1 MTDPRMSNLARILV
15 QYSVAVQPGDFV
27 NIRYFGSIVAGMPM
41 IAEVF
46 REVLR
51 AGGNPHIQ
59 IHPAFTEEIGYSY
72 MKEATDDQIS
82 FVNPASTL
90 LVKEIDCEITI
101 SCDTNTRYLAQID
114 PERHTLRR
122 RAVTEL
128 TALFM
133 ERAGKGELRW
143 VYSGFPST
151 GQAQD
156 AEMSLEEYGD
166 FVYAATHADTEDAVE
181 RWNALREY
189 QEQLVTWLDGKDMIV
204 ISGDGVDLEMSIKG
218 RKFINCCGDKNMP
231 DGEIFTGPVEESVNG
246 SVKFSYPCIWSGV
259 EVKGVD
265 LTFDQG
271 KVVEARAEKN
281 EASLLET
288 LKTDDG
294 ASYLGELG
302 IGTNNQIDRFTG
314 NMLFDEKMAGTIHL
328 ALGLGFPESGSKNK
342 SAIHWDLLTDMKDG
356 GTITVDGELF
366 YESGQFKV

>member
-1 MTDPRMSNLARILV
+1 MTDPRMSNLARLLV
-15 QYSVAVQPGDFV
+15 QYSVAVQPGEFV

-59 IHPAFTEEIGYSY
+59 VHPAFTEEIGYLFL
-72 MKEATDDQIS
+72 KEATDDQIS
-82 FVNPASTL
+82 FVDPTADL
-90 LVKEIDCEITI
+90 LVKEVDCEVAIA
-101 SCDTNTRYLAQID
+101 CDTNTLYLAQID

-122 RAVTEL
+122 MAAKELTEL
-128 TALFM
+128 LW
-133 ERAGKGELRW
+133 ERWGRGELRW

-166 FVYAATHADTEDAVE
+166 FVYAATCTDTEDAVDK
-181 RWNALREY
+181 WNAIREY
-189 QEQLVTWLDGKDMIV
+189 QERLVTWLDRKEMIV
-204 ISGDGVDLEMSIKG
+204 ISGDGVDLEMSMKG
-218 RKFINCCGDKNMP
+218 RKFINCCGKVNMP
-231 DGEIFTGPVEESVNG
+231 DGEIFTGPVETSVNG
-246 SVKFSYPCIWSGV
+246 RVKFSYPCIWSGI
-259 EVKGVD
+259 EVNGVD
-265 LTFDQG
+265 LTFEQG

-281 EASLLET
+281 EAFLLET
-288 LKTDDG
+288 LKTDAG

-328 ALGLGFPESGSKNK
+328 ALGRGIPESGSKNK
-342 SAIHWDLLTDMKDG
+342 SAIHWDLLTDMRNG

-366 YESGQFKV
+366 YESGQFKI